1 MGVWLDNL
9 IPLKA
14 PALDPAHQYAG
25 WQPAP
30 PARSG
35 LGCHLLADQRI
46 PVEGGVTLSADVYT
60 PKTPGRYPAIVQFAA
75 YSRELHTAGIPTGS
89 NEIGAPPVFT
99 NHGYGQVVVMRRG
112 MGRSGGEGR
121 VFLNDQDVDDH
132 AACIAWAA
140 AQPWCDGRVVLFGTS
155 YYGMTQ
161 PLVAVRRPPAL
172 KAFFCN
178 EICTDYFRH
187 LTQFGGVPGLY
198 FFNLWMGANFT
209 EAMFRLRVPP
219 VLRALLSHITN
230 SGLKRIWQ
238 PSLMKRADRLFSTFM
253 RQTPVRAVREW
264 YVNWLIDGKTRAA
277 SSIPPGPAGQLRNID
292 IPFVVAQN
300 LGYFNLHQF
309 GCYDLFENAG
319 TASGRKWMILAPAHY
334 ELPVYAWQM
343 EAVAF
348 FDHILHGIENGYRE
362 QPAVRYWL
370 DGAERYEG
378 ATDFPVPQSRPLRL
392 HLAAAGPDSATH
404 HLQMEVPETAS
415 PSWVG
420 VPPGA
425 VLVGG
430 FDDVA
435 NQMLTFEMTVD
446 RPLHL
451 AGPVSLSLRLSCNDI
466 DTQVVARLSRV
477 ARDGTAKLLSLG
489 TIAAA
494 RRTHDPARS
503 TACEIAID
511 TQTPQP
517 LTPGHPVDLAFS
529 LTPAPT
535 LVQPGERL
543 RLDIASR
550 LDLLRSN
557 VSKGYV
563 QFDIPAPP
571 YFSRNSLHLGEDT
584 FLEVHVVAPDAGA
597 H

>member
-1 MGVWLDNL
+1 MGAWLDNL

-30 PARSG
+30 PVHEG

-46 PVEGGVTLSADVYT
+46 PVGDGVTLSADVYT
-60 PKTPGRYPAIVQFAA
+60 PRVPGRYPAIVQFAA

-187 LTQFGGVPGLY
+187 LTQFGGVPGLS

-209 EAMFRLRVPP
+209 QAMFRLQVPP
-219 VLRALLSHITN
+219 VVRALLSHVLN

-238 PSLMKRADRLFSTFM
+238 PQLMKRADGLFRTFM

-277 SSIPPGPAGQLRNID
+277 SSIPPGPSGRLGEIE

-319 TASGRKWMILAPAHY
+319 TAADRKWMILAPAHY
-334 ELPVYAWQM
+334 ELPVYAWQL
-343 EAVAF
+343 EAIAF
-348 FDHILHGIENGYRE
+348 FDHVLRGAENGYRD
-362 QPAVRYWL
+362 QPPVRYWL
-370 DGAERYEG
+370 DGAGRYEG
-378 ATDFPVPQSRPLRL
+378 AADFPVPGSRPLRL
-392 HLAAAGPDSATH
+392 YPASSAPAASA
-404 HLQMEVPETAS
+404 LQTTAPAPAET
-415 PSWVG
+415 SWVA

-425 VLVGG
+425 VLIGG
-430 FDDVA
+430 FDEVA
-435 NQMLTFEMTVD
+435 NQTLTFDLPVD

-451 AGPVSLSLRLSCNDI
+451 AGPVSLSLRLSCNEI

-477 ARDGTAKLLSLG
+477 AVDGSTHLLSLG

-494 RRTHDPARS
+494 RRTRDPGRS

-511 TQTPQP
+511 TQTPLP
-517 LTPGHPVDLAFS
+517 LTPGVPVDLAFS

-535 LVQPGERL
+535 LLQPGERL
-543 RLDIASR
+543 RLDLASR

-571 YFSRNSLHLGEDT
+571 YFSRNNLHMGPDT
-584 FLEVHVVAPDAGA
+584 CLEVHEVTP
-597 H
+597 

>member
-1 MGVWLDNL
+1 MGAWLDNL

-14 PALDPAHQYAG
+14 PALDPHQQFAG
-25 WQPAP
+25 WQPKP
-30 PARSG
+30 PVHAG
-35 LGCHLLADQRI
+35 LGCRLLADQRI

-60 PKTPGRYPAIVQFAA
+60 PKVPGRYPAIVQFAA

-99 NHGYGQVVVMRRG
+99 GHGYGQVVVMRRG

-121 VFLNDQDVDDH
+121 VFLNEQDVDDH

-209 EAMFRLRVPP
+209 PAMFRLRVPP
-219 VLRALLSHITN
+219 VVRALLSHITN
-230 SGLKRIWQ
+230 SGLKRLWQ
-238 PSLMKRADRLFSTFM
+238 PWLMKRADRLFGTFM
-253 RQTPVRAVREW
+253 RQTPTRAVRKW
-264 YVNWLIDGKTRAA
+264 YVNWLIDGKTRAV
-277 SSIPPGPAGQLRNID
+277 SSIPPGPAGRLGEIE

-319 TASGRKWMILAPAHY
+319 TPADRKWMILAPAHY

-343 EAVAF
+343 EAIAF
-348 FDHILHGIENGYRE
+348 FDHVLHRAENGYRE

-370 DGAERYEG
+370 EG
-378 ATDFPVPQSRPLRL
+378 ADRYAGAADFPVPDSRPLRL
-392 HLAAAGPDSATH
+392 YPATSDAASGV
-404 HLQMEVPETAS
+404 LETTAPAS
-415 PSWVG
+415 SEASWVA

-425 VLVGG
+425 VLIGG
-430 FDDVA
+430 FDEVA
-435 NQMLTFEMTVD
+435 NQTITFDLPVD

-451 AGPVSLSLRLSCNDI
+451 AGPVSLSLRLSSNEI
-466 DTQVVARLSRV
+466 DTQVVARLSRI
-477 ARDGTAKLLSLG
+477 AADGSAHLLSLG

-494 RRTHDPARS
+494 RRARDAGRS

-511 TQTPQP
+511 SQTPQP
-517 LTPGHPVDLAFS
+517 LTPGVPVDLAFS
-529 LTPAPT
+529 LTPAPV
-535 LVQPGERL
+535 LLQPGEKL
-543 RLDIASR
+543 RLHIASR

-557 VSKGYV
+557 VSRGHV

-571 YFSRNSLHLGEDT
+571 YFARNTLHLGAASW
-584 FLEVHVVAPDAGA
+584 LEVHAVAA
-597 H
+597 